1 MDQIDTV
8 LKGYEPNWY
17 NWNVSDQIEIWCKE

>member
-8 LKGYEPNWY
+8 LKGYKPNWH